1 MSYISLYRKWR
12 PRDFSEV
19 RGQEAIVQTLQNQVK
34 NDRIGHAYLF
44 TGTRGTGKTSMAK
57 ILAAAVNCEHPL
69 NGNPCCECDT
79 CKSIISGANLDV
91 REIDAASNN
100 GVDSVREIR
109 EDVVYPPNSGK
120 YKVYIIDEA
129 HMLSSGAFNALLKTL
144 EEPPE
149 YVIFILATT
158 EVSKI
163 PVTILSRCQR
173 YDFHRITVE
182 IIEDQ
187 LRNLAEKENINIED
201 KAIRYIA
208 IKADGAMRDALSL
221 LDRCAAFYTEDAI
234 SYDGVLKI
242 LGAVDIDIFSR
253 AFNSITEKDTVGI
266 LNALN
271 EVIVSGG
278 LINRFVVDFIG
289 YLRNLLLI
297 SAAPNQDLTE
307 ILDATSEN
315 IDRMKEDVKKT
326 DIKSLTHYIRTLS
339 ELLASLRNTTRQR
352 TLAEVTFIKL
362 TGPIIEDVG
371 SGAGI
376 DEDARQRLD
385 ILEKDF
391 KRLLGEYNKLKSN
404 LESGSVENSFYARI
418 QGGGSEAKPDKPRV
432 KREPLKP
439 EDIPKSV
446 MHLLS
451 MWDMILQQFEAKEG
465 SSMAMLKEAKTSLS
479 QDRQTLEIVIK
490 SPTYYDLLTMN
501 REGENNTS
509 VFDSLKE
516 MIMEYTGGL
525 DIPMRIIL
533 DEKDTY
539 AGVENLQ
546 DIINMTIEN
555 DNGKDDI

>member
-1 MSYISLYRKWR
+1 MSYVSLYRKWR

-19 RGQEAIVQTLQNQVK
+19 RGQEAIVKTLQNQVK
-34 NDRIGHAYLF
+34 NDRVGHAYLF

-57 ILAAAVNCEHPL
+57 ILAAAVNCEHPTD
-69 NGNPCCECDT
+69 GNPCCECDT
-79 CKSIISGANLDV
+79 CKSILSGANLDV

-109 EDVVYPPNSGK
+109 EDVVYPPSNGK

-158 EVSKI
+158 EVAKI

-182 IIEDQ
+182 IIENQ
-187 LRNLAEKENINIED
+187 LRNLAEKENIKIED
-201 KAIRYIA
+201 KAVKYIA
-208 IKADGAMRDALSL
+208 IKSDGAMRDALSL
-221 LDRCAAFYTEDAI
+221 LDRCAAFYTEEEI
-234 SYDGVLKI
+234 TYDGVLKI
-242 LGAVDIDIFSR
+242 LGAVDVDIFSR
-253 AFNSITEKDTVGI
+253 AFNAIADKDTVGI
-266 LNALN
+266 LNVLN
-271 EVIVSGG
+271 EVIISGG

-289 YLRNLLLI
+289 YLRNLLLL

-315 IDRMKEDVKKT
+315 IDKMREDVRKT
-326 DIKSLTHYIRTLS
+326 DTKSLTHYIRTLS
-339 ELLASLRNTTRQR
+339 QLLSSLRNATRQR
-352 TLAEVTFIKL
+352 TLAEVAFIKL
-362 TGPIIEDVG
+362 TGPILEPAG
-371 SGAGI
+371 SGSGT
-376 DEDARQRLD
+376 DEDARHRLD

-391 KRLLGEYNKLKSN
+391 KRLLGEYNELKSK
-404 LESGSVENSFYARI
+404 LESVTVRTASDVK
-418 QGGGSEAKPDKPRV
+418 AKGEKEERPVNPV
-432 KREPLKP
+432 IKRQALKP
-439 EDIPKSV
+439 EEIPKSI
-446 MHLLS
+446 MQLLS
-451 MWDMILQQFEAKEG
+451 MWDAVLKQFESKEG
-465 SSMAMLKEAKTSLS
+465 SSMKMLTDAKTSLS
-479 QDRQTLEIVIK
+479 DDRQTLEIVIK

-501 REGENNTS
+501 REDENNTS

-516 MIMEYTGGL
+516 MIVEYTGGL
-525 DIPMRIIL
+525 EIPMRLIL

-539 AGVENLQ
+539 SGVQNLQ
-546 DIINMTIEN
+546 DLVNMTIEN